1 MSNRMKKAR
10 VVHSPLEHLFLAET
24 KSIFG
29 LRWKRIDCYS
39 YTDTPNRLPYGPND
53 SAAEAFKKAIMR
65 CETLMARSVVWQ
77 QTNYLREK

>member
-1 MSNRMKKAR
+1 MSSLMKKVR
-10 VVHSPLEHLFLAET
+10 VVHSPLEKRFFVQI

-29 LRWKRIDCYS
+29 LRWRLADCYL
-39 YTDTPNRLPYGPND
+39 YTETPNTSPYGPYD
-53 SAAEAFKKAIMR
+53 SADEAFKKAIMK